1 MWWIFVYKTLR
12 SVFGDFFFLWRVKV
26 EDRIASVMVLTKDRS
41 VCVCV
46 HVHVLT
52 VISTCKLDGAE
63 AEDRRP
69 AASWSRGALTLWHWH
84 ARVVIYCLA
93 YTVVWV
99 MSYEFVFV
107 SVVILVAGSEEISGL
122 MSDIYSVAPSCP
134 LYLLP
139 VFFPPPPYPVDLPSL
154 VLLSLFLTLS
164 PDSREESVL
173 GSIPLPSYVISPVGL
188 EDHINR
194 KYTFKVRLFL
204 LYRVFIRFWLMFIF
218 FLSYSCTFSWF
229 LVKNKTWN
237 DSLWVF
243 LIYWCP
249 VSQLNHQNHLNIK
262 I

>member
-1 MWWIFVYKTLR
+1 MFLETFFSLKGKSWRPYCISDGSYK
-12 SVFGDFFFLWRVKV
+12 GQ
-26 EDRIASVMVLTKDRS
+26 I
-41 VCVCV
+41 CVC
-46 HVHVLT
+46 VHVLT
-52 VISTCKLDGAE
+52 VISTCKLDRAE

-84 ARVVIYCLA
+84 TRVVIYCLV

-99 MSYEFVFV
+99 MSYECVFV
-107 SVVILVAGSEEISGL
+107 SVVILVAGSEEIIGL
-122 MSDIYSVAPSCP
+122 MSDIYSVAPSFP

-139 VFFPPPPYPVDLPSL
+139 VSPPLLHLTPLTSPLSFFSL
-154 VLLSLFLTLS
+154 SFSLYLQTAERSQSWAVFLCPAMS
-164 PDSREESVL
+164 FHQWDSRITSTA
-173 GSIPLPSYVISPVGL
+173 SMPLRYASFC
-188 EDHINR
+188 
-194 KYTFKVRLFL
+194 YTEYLSDFDCCLS
-204 LYRVFIRFWLMFIF
+204 F

-237 DSLWVF
+237 DSLWAF